1 MNCLG
6 LKGKVTQSENAILSY
21 FLICIFKTKGIDR
34 LPEFFLSE
42 ELIFEFLLNLK
53 AKIKKGKKCVYCKGP
68 MQNRC
73 LQIKINL
80 AMFLFGRL

>member
-6 LKGKVTQSENAILSY
+6 LKGKVTQSEDAILSY

-34 LPEFFLSE
+34 LPEFFFSE

-53 AKIKKGKKCVYCKGP
+53 AKITKVKNVCPVKDQCRTDVY
-68 MQNRC
+68 R
-73 LQIKINL
+73 
-80 AMFLFGRL
+80 